1 MSDDSRNCRRNES
14 NASTTLALRRSDRGH
29 PRALRLPHPVEK
41 GVGRARESG
50 AFQRVRPR
58 RRTFLRATERPGWFV
73 SRDAG
78 STSTPTFLIT
88 CPTRM
93 TISESPPC
101 CRQADARTFVGT
113 DMTIFSTQQDSDWNE
128 VIAAQ
133 FSV

>member
-1 MSDDSRNCRRNES
+1 MPVLLWLLGVPIVVI
-14 NASTTLALRRSDRGH
+14 LALYVFHILEKKGLAGRVK
-29 PRALRLPHPVEK
+29 APHF
-41 GVGRARESG
+41 RESG
-50 AFQRVRPR
+50 PDAGL
-58 RRTFLRATERPGWFV
+58 FLRATERPGWFV

-133 FSV
+133 FSL